1 MISKKRA
8 VDAFMDIACDQKFI
22 TKKGLVKI
30 KDFVEII
37 YSAGY
42 DNGYHNAQKN
52 MRKEAKE
59 ILEKHLG
66 NV

>member
-1 MISKKRA
+1 
-8 VDAFMDIACDQKFI
+8 MDIAWDQKFI

-30 KDFVEII
+30 KDFVEIV

-42 DNGYHNAQKN
+42 DNGYSNAEKN
-52 MRKEAKE
+52 MRKEIKE
-59 ILEKHLG
+59 ILENHMD

>member
-8 VDAFMDIACDQKFI
+8 VDAFMDIAWDQKFI

-30 KDFVEII
+30 KDFVEIV

-42 DNGYHNAQKN
+42 DNGYNNAEKN
-52 MRKEAKE
+52 MRKEIKQ
-59 ILEKHLG
+59 ILETHID